1 MKTSKTAL
9 NLTEGRPVKLILLF
23 AIPVFLGN
31 LFQICYSLVDTKIVG
46 RILGE
51 TALAA
56 VGSVSVLYTLL
67 TGFFNGLSLGFSVLT
82 ARFFGSGEERK
93 LKENVAGAIVLGFL
107 TAGVLITGTAI
118 FIRPIL
124 MLLNVPPQQLDMAL
138 SYITLL
144 VWGMFV
150 TLAYNLCANTLR
162 AIGDSITPL
171 IFLVIAA
178 VANVVLDYLFILV
191 FHMGVRGAAVATLVS
206 QMLSVVLCLLR
217 IRRGFPMLHLAR
229 EHFVLSKEQV
239 LSLYESGLSM
249 GLMSSLVNFGSLVL
263 QSGINQL
270 GTNIIVAHT
279 AARKVFEIWGLPVS
293 VLGSSMATYCGQNY
307 GAGRY
312 DRIRQGMKSVLI
324 LGAVWDGIVFVLA
337 QTVSPYLIRFI
348 TSSENEEIIY
358 WGTLYLRVDMS
369 FLLVCLFIVILR
381 NCMQGFGDYRTP
393 VLSSFIELVGKL
405 VFTFV
410 FVRLFG
416 YWGIIWTEPVIWF
429 LMVIPL
435 IIMTLKNPVI
445 RKDSGVAMSGDNL
458 FAGRLNSEKR

>member
-31 LFQICYSLVDTKIVG
+31 LFQIGYSLVDTKIVG

-56 VGSVSVLYTLL
+56 VGSVSILYTLL

-82 ARFFGSGEERK
+82 AQYYGSGDERR

-107 TAGVLITGTAI
+107 TAAVLTGIAI
-118 FIRPIL
+118 FIQPVLR
-124 MLLNVPPQQLDMAL
+124 LLHVPQQQLEMAL

-162 AIGDSITPL
+162 AIGDSVTPL
-171 IFLVIAA
+171 VFLVIAA
-178 VANVVLDYLFILV
+178 VTNVVLDYVFILV
-191 FHMGVRGAAVATLVS
+191 FHMGVSGAAVATLVS
-206 QMLSVVLCLLR
+206 QMLSVVLCLIR
-217 IRRGFPMLHLAR
+217 IRQGFPVLHLSRA
-229 EHFVLSKEQV
+229 HFALSRGQV
-239 LSLYESGLSM
+239 LSLYKSGLSM

-337 QTVSPYLIRFI
+337 HTVSSYLIRFI
-348 TSSENEEIIY
+348 TSSENEEILY
-358 WGTLYLRVDMS
+358 WGTLYLKVDMS

-393 VLSSFIELVGKL
+393 ILSSFIELVGKL

-435 IIMTLKNPVI
+435 VVMTLKSPVV
-445 RKDSGVAMSGDNL
+445 RMQQPRHKEL
-458 FAGRLNSEKR
+458 

>member
-1 MKTSKTAL
+1 MKNAKTAL

-82 ARFFGSGEERK
+82 ARFYGSGEERR
-93 LKENVAGAIVLGFL
+93 LKENVAGAVTLGFL
-107 TAGVLITGTAI
+107 TAAVIITVVAV

-124 MLLNVPPQQLDMAL
+124 TLLNVPPGQVDMAL
-138 SYITLL
+138 TYITPL

-162 AIGDSITPL
+162 AIGDSLTPL
-171 IFLVIAA
+171 VFLVIAA
-178 VANVVLDYLFILV
+178 LTNVGLDYLFILV
-191 FHMGVRGAAVATLVS
+191 FDMGVRGAAVATLAS
-206 QMLSVVLCLLR
+206 QLLSVVLCLIR
-217 IRRGFPMLHLAR
+217 IRQGFPVLHIAR
-229 EHFVLSKEQV
+229 EHFVLSRDRIV
-239 LSLYESGLSM
+239 LLYQSGLSM

-279 AARKVFEIWGLPVS
+279 AARKIFEIWGLPVS

-312 DRIRQGMKSVLI
+312 DRIRQGMKGVLLI
-324 LGAVWDGIVFVLA
+324 GAVWDGIVFVLA
-337 QTVSPYLIRFI
+337 HTVSPYLIRFL
-348 TSSENEEIIY
+348 TSSDNEEIIY
-358 WGTLYLRVDMS
+358 WGTMYLRVDMS

-381 NCMQGFGDYRTP
+381 NCMQGFGDHRTP

-435 IIMTLKNPVI
+435 VVMTLRNPVI
-445 RKDSGVAMSGDNL
+445 KNERREGL
-458 FAGRLNSEKR
+458 I

>member
-1 MKTSKTAL
+1 MKNAKTAL

-46 RILGE
+46 SILGE

-56 VGSVSVLYTLL
+56 VGSVSILYTLL

-82 ARFFGSGEERK
+82 ARFYGSGEERR
-93 LKENVAGAIVLGFL
+93 LKENVAGSIVLGFL
-107 TAGVLITGTAI
+107 TAVVIITVVAL

-124 MLLNVPPQQLDMAL
+124 TLLNVPSEQMEMAL

-162 AIGDSITPL
+162 AIGDSLTPL

-178 VANVVLDYLFILV
+178 LTNVALDYLFILV
-191 FHMGVRGAAVATLVS
+191 FGMGVRGAAVATLIS
-206 QMLSVVLCLLR
+206 QLLSVVLCLIR
-217 IRRGFPMLHLAR
+217 IRQGFPILHISG
-229 EHFVLSKEQV
+229 EHFVLSKDGA
-239 LSLYESGLSM
+239 LSLYQSGLSM
-249 GLMSSLVNFGSLVL
+249 GLMSSLVNLGTLVL

-279 AARKVFEIWGLPVS
+279 AARKVCEIWGLPVS

-324 LGAVWDGIVFVLA
+324 LGAAWDGVVFILA
-337 QTVSPYLIRFI
+337 HTVSPWLIRFI
-348 TSSENEEIIY
+348 TSSDNGEIIY
-358 WGTLYLRVDMS
+358 WGTTYLRVDMS
-369 FLLVCLFIVILR
+369 FLIVTMFIVILR

-393 VLSSFIELVGKL
+393 ILSSFIELVGKL

-410 FVRLFG
+410 FVRMFG

-435 IIMTLKNPVI
+435 AVMTLRNPVI
-445 RKDSGVAMSGDNL
+445 KDRG
-458 FAGRLNSEKR
+458 

>member
-1 MKTSKTAL
+1 MKNAKTAL

-82 ARFFGSGEERK
+82 ARFYGSGEEWR
-93 LKENVAGAIVLGFL
+93 LKENVAGAVTLGFL
-107 TAGVLITGTAI
+107 TAAVIITVVAV

-124 MLLNVPPQQLDMAL
+124 TLLNVPPGQVDMAL
-138 SYITLL
+138 SYITPL

-162 AIGDSITPL
+162 AIGDSLTPL
-171 IFLVIAA
+171 VFLVIAA
-178 VANVVLDYLFILV
+178 LTNVGLDYLFILV
-191 FHMGVRGAAVATLVS
+191 FDMGVRGAAVATLAS
-206 QMLSVVLCLLR
+206 QLLSVVLCLIR
-217 IRRGFPMLHLAR
+217 IRQGFPVLHIAR
-229 EHFVLSKEQV
+229 EHFVLSRDRIV
-239 LSLYESGLSM
+239 LLYQSGLSM

-279 AARKVFEIWGLPVS
+279 AARKIFEIWGLPVS

-312 DRIRQGMKSVLI
+312 DRIRQGMKGVLLI
-324 LGAVWDGIVFVLA
+324 GAVWDGIVFVLA
-337 QTVSPYLIRFI
+337 HTVSPYLIRFL
-348 TSSENEEIIY
+348 TSSDNEEIIY
-358 WGTLYLRVDMS
+358 WGTMYLRVDMS

-381 NCMQGFGDYRTP
+381 NCMQGFGDHRTP
-393 VLSSFIELVGKL
+393 ILSSFIELVGKL

-435 IIMTLKNPVI
+435 VVMTLRNPVI
-445 RKDSGVAMSGDNL
+445 KNERREGL
-458 FAGRLNSEKR
+458 I

>member
-46 RILGE
+46 SILGE

-82 ARFFGSGEERK
+82 ARFYGSGEEAR
-93 LKENVAGAIVLGFL
+93 LKENVAGSIVLGFS
-107 TAGVLITGTAI
+107 TAAVIITAAAI
-118 FIRPIL
+118 LIRPIL
-124 MLLNVPPQQLDMAL
+124 TLLNVPPEQMEMAL

-162 AIGDSITPL
+162 AIGDSLTPL

-178 VANVVLDYLFILV
+178 LTNVALDYLFILV
-191 FHMGVRGAAVATLVS
+191 FGMGVRGAAVATLIS
-206 QMLSVVLCLLR
+206 QLLSVVLCLIR
-217 IRRGFPMLHLAR
+217 IRQGFPILHLSG
-229 EHFVLSKEQV
+229 EHFILSKGSI
-239 LSLYESGLSM
+239 LALYQSGLSM

-270 GTNIIVAHT
+270 GTDIIVAHT

-324 LGAVWDGIVFVLA
+324 LGAVWDGIVFILA
-337 QTVSPYLIRFI
+337 HTVSPWLIRFI
-348 TSSENEEIIY
+348 TSSDNGEIIY
-358 WGTLYLRVDMS
+358 WGTTYLRVDMS
-369 FLLVCLFIVILR
+369 FLIVTMFIVILR
-381 NCMQGFGDYRTP
+381 NCMQGFGDYKTP
-393 VLSSFIELVGKL
+393 ILSSFIELVGKL

-410 FVRLFG
+410 FVRMFG

-435 IIMTLKNPVI
+435 AVMTLRNPVI
-445 RKDSGVAMSGDNL
+445 KDRS
-458 FAGRLNSEKR
+458 